1 MPAATGS
8 SSIRRALWE
17 RSSSIGRSTQHRQA
31 SRQHAGAAGSG
42 SGQAVPLLP
51 HNAIVGR
58 VIYLV
63 DISLRQC
70 GSQEGETLL
79 IRVLLLARL
88 SYIPARWLASGCQRL
103 PCSGASPPPLSTPAR
118 KAMVT
123 GTKAVVGYCGACGI
137 GLPAAARGVQR
148 QPLFVVFSSNAQG
161 AATTRSS
168 KATLLAY

>member
-31 SRQHAGAAGSG
+31 SRQHAGAAGSS

-103 PCSGASPPPLSTPAR
+103 
-118 KAMVT
+118 M
-123 GTKAVVGYCGACGI
+123 
-137 GLPAAARGVQR
+137 PAAAMQR
-148 QPLFVVFSSNAQG
+148 RVAAAPFHTRPQSYGYRHQSCCGLLRCVRHWPACGCSWCS
-161 AATTRSS
+161 AATRRRQGGRSGP
-168 KATLLAY
+168 LYWPM